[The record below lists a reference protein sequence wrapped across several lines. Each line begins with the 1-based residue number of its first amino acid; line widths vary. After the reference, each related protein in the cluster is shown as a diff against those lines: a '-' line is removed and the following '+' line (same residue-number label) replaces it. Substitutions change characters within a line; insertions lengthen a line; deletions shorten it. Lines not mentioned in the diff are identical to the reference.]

1 MMLTKLGAMNR
12 QDCGISKRQLGIF
25 MALVGSIG
33 FVAVLAIDIVDVGR
47 QGGIGPAQFT
57 ALGLLAA
64 GAVIGL
70 TLIPLGDAPA

>member
-1 MMLTKLGAMNR
+1 MLTKLGVMDG
-12 QDCGISKRQLGIF
+12 QDCGFTKRQLGIV

-47 QGGIGPAQFT
+47 QGGIGPAQAT

-64 GAVIGL
+64 GAIIGL